1 MQTWTEIICLKLH
14 NTDEKMEDWKI
25 RNSKDASSPQIL
37 ADMRRLF
44 KNLYESK
51 RN

>member
-1 MQTWTEIICLKLH
+1 MK
-14 NTDEKMEDWKI
+14 KMEDWKI
-25 RNSKDASSPQIL
+25 QNSKDASSPQIL
-37 ADMRRLF
+37 ADMRSF